1 MPKREESFRVDFE
14 LINGQSINS
23 ITRGK
28 GLWKDT
34 QYSRIYGHLVE
45 CSIKKVSE
53 CLFKKKRKK
62 KKQYPVEVSTWLVGC
77 AKIPKFDT
85 ASLLPCFL
93 GNLI

>member
-1 MPKREESFRVDFE
+1 MVIWWNVASKKFLNVYLKRKE
-14 LINGQSINS
+14 
-23 ITRGK
+23 
-28 GLWKDT
+28 
-34 QYSRIYGHLVE
+34 
-45 CSIKKVSE
+45 
-53 CLFKKKRKK
+53 KRKK